1 MINGRRLFSSSAPPS
16 LNQEEYEYD
25 YDDGEEYDYGSE
37 NEGETA
43 DYLIEIENAFYEG
56 DGECGI
62 RPTIENRAAARQ
74 LLLLNS
80 TNSPSR
86 TGRRRWYHIPTFSS
100 FERFY
105 VRHTASLVVFTTLRR
120 NRRTGQNGHVQGR
133 CSTD

>member
-86 TGRRRWYHIPTFSS
+86 MGRRRWLSYPHIF
-100 FERFY
+100 F
-105 VRHTASLVVFTTLRR
+105 V
-120 NRRTGQNGHVQGR
+120 
-133 CSTD
+133 